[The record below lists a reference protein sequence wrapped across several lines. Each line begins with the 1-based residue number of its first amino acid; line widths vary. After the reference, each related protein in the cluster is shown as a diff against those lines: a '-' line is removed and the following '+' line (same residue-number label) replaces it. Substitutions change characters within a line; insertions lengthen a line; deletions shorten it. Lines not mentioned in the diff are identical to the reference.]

1 MPPMQ
6 ALKLEPEDTL
16 YFCKTPNQSSPNKIL
31 VLTNNS
37 NGNVAFKV
45 KTTAPK
51 SYLVRPSSGTLKPR
65 DNQQVQII
73 LQPSSSDGAANNHRF
88 LVQAVN
94 VEAPE
99 AVSREAWAAFSKDVI
114 QEQRLNVV
122 LEERTEEVPGK
133 TTPEVLP
140 TNEVLKSGAGD
151 PPSDLKTK
159 YDELVQYTLMLE
171 KDKKKLEADM
181 MKLVQDKNPREVDGY
196 TKFHLILVAVIV
208 GFLSYAV
215 KLLG

>member
-1 MPPMQ
+1 MQ
-6 ALKLEPEDTL
+6 SLKLEPEDTL
-16 YFCKTPNQSSPNKIL
+16 YFCKTPATTSPNKIL
-31 VLTNNS
+31 VLTNTS

-73 LQPSSSDGAANNHRF
+73 LQPAGTDGAANNHRF

-94 VEAPE
+94 VDQPD
-99 AVSREAWAAFSKDVI
+99 AVSREAWSSYSKELI

-122 LEERTEEVPGK
+122 LEERNTEEVTNK
-133 TTPEVLP
+133 PENVPINPDLNKP
-140 TNEVLKSGAGD
+140 PNSEA
-151 PPSDLKTK
+151 PSDLKTK

-171 KDKKKLEADM
+171 KEKKKLEADM
-181 MKLVQDKNPREVDGY
+181 TKIQSDTKKMDGDGY
-196 TKFHLILVAVIV
+196 TKFHLILVAIIV

-215 KLLG
+215 KLVG

>member
-1 MPPMQ
+1 MPPMS

-16 YFCKTPNQSSPNKIL
+16 YFCKTPATSSPNKIL
-31 VLTNNS
+31 VLTNTS
-37 NGNVAFKV
+37 SGNVAFKV
-45 KTTAPK
+45 KTNAPK
-51 SYLVRPSSGTLKPR
+51 SCLVRPRSGTLKPR
-65 DNQQVQII
+65 DNQQVEIT
-73 LQPSSSDGAANNHRF
+73 LMPSSSDGAAKNHRF

-94 VEAPE
+94 VEGLAP
-99 AVSREAWAAFSKDVI
+99 VSLQAWAAFPKDVI
-114 QEQRLNVV
+114 QEQDLNVV
-122 LEERTEEVPGK
+122 LEECNTEEVQGK

-140 TNEVLKSGAGD
+140 TNEVLKTTGD
-151 PPSDLKTK
+151 QPSDLKTK

-171 KDKKKLEADM
+171 KEKKKLEADM
-181 MKLVQDKNPREVDGY
+181 TKLVSEKKPGEVDGY